1 MTDNIDAGEME
12 AKEMLTMLHDTGNSP
27 QESLEVGILL
37 SSDASQLS
45 TSEFEFAGASRI
57 PSAPSFTA
65 FSKFNN
71 YSTHTE
77 GQQERGTLSTGTR
90 PIENYLLAIA
100 TFFKILVNALFP
112 I

>member
-1 MTDNIDAGEME
+1 MNKKVLNIPAFIV
-12 AKEMLTMLHDTGNSP
+12 TGD
-27 QESLEVGILL
+27 ILF
-37 SSDASQLS
+37 SQKKNKI
-45 TSEFEFAGASRI
+45 SEYFELV
-57 PSAPSFTA
+57 
-65 FSKFNN
+65 KFNN
-71 YSTHTE
+71 YITHTE

>member
-1 MTDNIDAGEME
+1 MDREE
-12 AKEMLTMLHDTGNSP
+12 Y
-27 QESLEVGILL
+27 
-37 SSDASQLS
+37 
-45 TSEFEFAGASRI
+45 FELV
-57 PSAPSFTA
+57 
-65 FSKFNN
+65 KFNN

-77 GQQERGTLSTGTR
+77 RQQERGTLSTGTR

>member
-1 MTDNIDAGEME
+1 MDDKLLSQIKDLIEFLNAR
-12 AKEMLTMLHDTGNSP
+12 AKEYDESHPTISD
-27 QESLEVGILL
+27 QEWDSKY
-37 SSDASQLS
+37 
-45 TSEFEFAGASRI
+45 FELV
-57 PSAPSFTA
+57 
-65 FSKFNN
+65 KFNN